1 MTVLIEREHVAG
13 RWVSNSLSPLHGKN
27 SRKGVDRNSLKYPF
41 SRIKS

>member
-13 RWVSNSLSPLHGKN
+13 RWVSNSSSPLRGKN
-27 SRKGVDRNSLKYPF
+27 SRKGMDRNSLKYSL